1 MQVLNRN
8 LNFLTDHLLPAIP
21 SNASPPADKTPD
33 IHNENKNPG
42 LARSEA
48 FKAMKCID
56 WTRIEVR
63 IKNPEIDIKEHPEST
78 HFLKIFLGEIYIIS
92 DRKNSCSRI
101 KESNNFRP
109 QIHGLNT
116 ADCLWVDTYKVKFKD
131 LKVQLMRRHE
141 GILWTKDLI
150 NPFDFIVQYE
160 TFLFED
166 QLKCLFTEKCV
177 QESIDTQSR
186 VYMSVL
192 PIVMIFGNLEYNN
205 IMKALKYNISFDD
218 KKDHLFVMTFPRE
231 RVSKKERLRKIFE
244 ETTPNIYISIHITN
258 LGVVLMENSPSD
270 GNPEAK
276 NWTRKQ
282 DCQGTHEL
290 EEHRQVYSTIAIR
303 DTRVLV
309 DFIGVRIKEPSAE
322 PRKTLDVIFNSREII
337 ANFVAPCEMHPKHEF
352 IVYGLIGDL
361 RRRVPYNLKDLNEL
375 RKVCIKFMTRLEHYD
390 KYDTIGFSEDNSSWE
405 VTKDDTVDI

>member
-21 SNASPPADKTPD
+21 SNASPPPDKTLD

-48 FKAMKCID
+48 IKAIKCID

-92 DRKNSCSRI
+92 ARKNSCSRI

-109 QIHGLNT
+109 QKHGLTT

-131 LKVQLMRRHE
+131 LKVQLMRMHE
-141 GILWTKDLI
+141 GTLWTKDLI

-276 NWTRKQ
+276 NWTRTQ
-282 DCQGTHEL
+282 DFQGTHEL

-303 DTRVLV
+303 DTQVLV

-337 ANFVAPCEMHPKHEF
+337 ANYVAPCEMHPKHEF

-375 RKVCIKFMTRLEHYD
+375 RKVCLKFMTRVEQPD
-390 KYDTIGFSEDNSSWE
+390 KYDAIGFSEDNSSWE
-405 VTKDDTVDI
+405 VTKDDAVDI